1 MCLQVVIAAIYYN
14 PALLL
19 ETLEKMHLP
28 NSTESITA
36 QFLKQWLHDT
46 DCFLGL
52 HDRKLA
58 VLGLSA
64 LLETSGSRPQV
75 IQTCADQ
82 VCKRFDCQAAQA
94 YFRVILLVK
103 LIQSLNGQSIQLISA
118 LVAC

>member
-14 PALLL
+14 PTLLL

-28 NSTESITA
+28 NSTESITG

-64 LLETSGSRPQV
+64 LLETSGTRPQV

-82 VCKRFDCQAAQA
+82 VSVEQGFGSDRFQGR
-94 YFRVILLVK
+94 FRFLF
-103 LIQSLNGQSIQLISA
+103 SW
-118 LVAC
+118 

>member
-1 MCLQVVIAAIYYN
+1 MTDGFALPRTMCLQVVIAAIYYN
-14 PALLL
+14 PTLLL

-58 VLGLSA
+58 VLGLTA
-64 LLETSGSRPQV
+64 LMNTPNNRPQAINLCVDQVIWTITMVSRP
-75 IQTCADQ
+75 
-82 VCKRFDCQAAQA
+82 
-94 YFRVILLVK
+94 
-103 LIQSLNGQSIQLISA
+103 
-118 LVAC
+118 

>member
-14 PALLL
+14 PTLLL

-28 NSTESITA
+28 NSTESITG

-64 LLETSGSRPQV
+64 LLETSMARPQV
-75 IQTCADQ
+75 IQTVADQ
-82 VCKRFDCQAAQA
+82 VDGKDIERMTCKIECRHVF
-94 YFRVILLVK
+94 LLVV
-103 LIQSLNGQSIQLISA
+103 LFTCTNTIS
-118 LVAC
+118 

>member
-28 NSTESITA
+28 NSTESITG

-64 LLETSGSRPQV
+64 LLETSMTRPQV
-75 IQTCADQ
+75 IQTVADQ
-82 VCKRFDCQAAQA
+82 VCFCGDEDVGLS
-94 YFRVILLVK
+94 RVNMPATHVTI
-103 LIQSLNGQSIQLISA
+103 IN
-118 LVAC
+118 

>member
-14 PALLL
+14 PTLLL
-19 ETLEKMHLP
+19 ETMEKMHLP

-58 VLGLSA
+58 VLGLTA
-64 LLETSGSRPQV
+64 LLNTPNNRPQA
-75 IQTCADQ
+75 INFCADQ
-82 VCKRFDCQAAQA
+82 VLEEAAEDKPYIA
-94 YFRVILLVK
+94 AIMMHVLEL
-103 LIQSLNGQSIQLISA
+103 A
-118 LVAC
+118 LVFIVTLRV